1 MTALSGIE
9 GDLSV
14 GILVV
19 DATVA
24 DVRLRSTRTTGIGA
38 MLTGRPMGESL
49 SLVPML
55 FSLCGI
61 AQGVAA
67 ANACESAAG
76 VTPSAAQ
83 RAAREILILGEMADS
98 HGWQVALEWPR
109 LGGGCP
115 DHGLLLP
122 LRKATSAIAPAL
134 YPARDWTRPG
144 GGMLLPDGGK
154 LSDARLHLS

>member
-9 GDLSV
+9 GELAV

-24 DVRLRSTRTTGIGA
+24 DVRLRSTRTTGVGA
-38 MLTGRPMGESL
+38 MLMGRPMGEAL

-67 ANACESAAG
+67 ANACEAAAG
-76 VTPSAAQ
+76 VTPPTAQ
-83 RAAREILILGEMADS
+83 RAAREILILGEIADS
-98 HGWQVALEWPR
+98 HGWQ
-109 LGGGCP
+109 
-115 DHGLLLP
+115 
-122 LRKATSAIAPAL
+122 IAREC
-134 YPARDWTRPG
+134 YCWMDT
-144 GGMLLPDGGK
+144 
-154 LSDARLHLS
+154 LH